1 MDMSDLRLLAKMI
14 HTNPFYHNE
23 YEFQRFTW
31 YIMSGIHA
39 STIHFRKEELLLKKF
54 KRLTTL
60 DEAKATISKDN
71 YLDDFEHEL
80 LMDAIH
86 NKSCDIFK
94 YIISIADENTIIS
107 PDYIPII
114 IENGYIDKLD
124 VVFKYVKK
132 KKGDY
137 FFENFLCNLK
147 YYGDHG
153 SYDERYVMHI
163 LELAIR
169 SQNWKIIKYVNS
181 HVPLLDENIITGLY
195 NRHDEKYV
203 NYIVATNQN
212 YYYDRA
218 DLLNE
223 ISIYAAGKMRIVLYK
238 QKMRS
243 LRKIVKVGKVKEF
256 LLQRVVWRPNSSYI
270 KRIYENY

>member
-1 MDMSDLRLLAKMI
+1 M
-14 HTNPFYHNE
+14 
-23 YEFQRFTW
+23 
-31 YIMSGIHA
+31 
-39 STIHFRKEELLLKKF
+39 
-54 KRLTTL
+54 
-60 DEAKATISKDN
+60 
-71 YLDDFEHEL
+71 
-80 LMDAIH
+80 
-86 NKSCDIFK
+86 
-94 YIISIADENTIIS
+94 
-107 PDYIPII
+107 
-114 IENGYIDKLD
+114 ENGDIDKLD
-124 VVFKYVKK
+124 VVFKYIKQLK
-132 KKGDY
+132 DDI
-137 FFENFLCNLK
+137 FFESYLCNLNYDS
-147 YYGDHG
+147 YYRH
-153 SYDERYVMHI
+153 DERYVMHI

-181 HVPLLDENIITGLY
+181 HVPLLDENIITDLY

>member
-1 MDMSDLRLLAKMI
+1 MDMNDHLWLLAKMI
-14 HTNPFYHNE
+14 HNNPFYHNG

-31 YIMSGIHA
+31 YIMSEINP
-39 STIHFRKEELLLKKF
+39 STLYLRKEELLLKKF
-54 KRLTTL
+54 KRITTL

-71 YLDDFEHEL
+71 YMNDLEYDL
-80 LMDAIH
+80 LTDAIN

-94 YIISIADENTIIS
+94 YIISFASEDILSPLYIS
-107 PDYIPII
+107 RIMEIG
-114 IENGYIDKLD
+114 NVDKLD
-124 VVFKYVKK
+124 VIFKYIKQL
-132 KKGDY
+132 KGDI
-137 FFENFLCNLK
+137 FFESYLCNLNYDS
-147 YYGDHG
+147 YYRH
-153 SYDERYVMHI
+153 DERYIIHI

-181 HVPLLDENIITGLY
+181 HVPILDENIITGLY

-203 NYIVATNQN
+203 NYIIATNQN

-270 KRIYENY
+270 KRIYQNY

>member
-39 STIHFRKEELLLKKF
+39 STIYLRKEELLLKKF
-54 KRLTTL
+54 KRITTL

-71 YLDDFEHEL
+71 YLDDLEYEL
-80 LMDAIH
+80 LTDAIH
-86 NKSCDIFK
+86 NKSCDTFK
-94 YIISIADENTIIS
+94 YIITLASENILSPLYIS
-107 PDYIPII
+107 KIM
-114 IENGYIDKLD
+114 ENGDIDKLD
-124 VVFKYVKK
+124 VVFKYIKQL
-132 KKGDY
+132 KGDI
-137 FFENFLCNLK
+137 FFESYLCNLN
-147 YYGDHG
+147 YY
-153 SYDERYVMHI
+153 SYYRHDERYVMHI